1 MTSPVIEQCIKCG
14 EECVLGINGISTP
27 AGTVCDECT
36 QVKRGFAYTLLPEER
51 EDLRRTLKQ
60 DLANG
65 TPHTSLFK
73 KALQDAEEV
82 N

>member
-1 MTSPVIEQCIKCG
+1 MTGPVIDLCIKCG
-14 EECVLGINGISTP
+14 EEVVLGINAITTP
-27 AGTVCDECT
+27 QGTVCDECS

-51 EDLRRTLKQ
+51 EELRSTLKQ

-73 KALQDAEEV
+73 KALLDVEEA
-82 N
+82 